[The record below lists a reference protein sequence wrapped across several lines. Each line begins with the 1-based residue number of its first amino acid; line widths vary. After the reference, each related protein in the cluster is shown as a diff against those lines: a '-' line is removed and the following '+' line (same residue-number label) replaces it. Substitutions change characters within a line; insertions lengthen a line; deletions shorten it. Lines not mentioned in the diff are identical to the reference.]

1 MTTAPARPILTPSGQ
16 LTIRTDPSRRRVAAG
31 SRPTAQQK
39 AETARQ
45 VTDTYP
51 ELLAPTE
58 FDPTTF
64 PRHEGVTRTA
74 EGVVRAASRE
84 VTAAAGAVEQ
94 ARALTARATPLLVE
108 TTPQPRDIN
117 ALATL
122 LDQLPQL
129 ADAMG
134 HKVIPLLAHFDQP
147 DLGLNHLLDRV
158 SQLSQVAIRLLKVF
172 RWRSHRN
179 T

>member
-1 MTTAPARPILTPSGQ
+1 M
-16 LTIRTDPSRRRVAAG
+16 
-31 SRPTAQQK
+31 
-39 AETARQ
+39 
-45 VTDTYP
+45 
-51 ELLAPTE
+51 
-58 FDPTTF
+58 
-64 PRHEGVTRTA
+64 
-74 EGVVRAASRE
+74 RAASRE

-147 DLGLNHLLDRV
+147 DPGLTTCSTASRSSVRWPSDYSRYFGGAATEIPDQDV
-158 SQLSQVAIRLLKVF
+158 FTESVVIRRF
-172 RWRSHRN
+172 A
-179 T
+179 